1 MPLVSKK
8 MCPKTAVSHGSQ
20 KNPWIWGFGVP
31 KWRASERNQPKA
43 YNTPVFKKTK
53 REELAE
59 KWDNLGFSIRP
70 MNGHVRPEFC
80 DFPWQKWLDMLATSS
95 QFWASKLGMEYM

>member
-8 MCPKTAVSHGSQ
+8 MGQ
-20 KNPWIWGFGVP
+20 KNGSFPRFP
-31 KWRASERNQPKA
+31 KKPMDLGGTTWRASERNQPKA

-70 MNGHVRPEFC
+70 MNGHVRPGC
-80 DFPWQKWLDMLATSS
+80 M
-95 QFWASKLGMEYM
+95 

>member
-8 MCPKTAVSHGSQ
+8 MGQQKRQFPHGS
-20 KNPWIWGFGVP
+20 KKKPMDLGFWGTT
-31 KWRASERNQPKA
+31 WRASERNQPKA

-70 MNGHVRPEFC
+70 MNGHVRPGC
-80 DFPWQKWLDMLATSS
+80 M
-95 QFWASKLGMEYM
+95 

>member
-8 MCPKTAVSHGSQ
+8 MGPKKRQFPHGSP
-20 KNPWIWGFGVP
+20 KNPMDLGRTKVGVP
-31 KWRASERNQPKA
+31 PAGRASERNQPKA

-70 MNGHVRPEFC
+70 MNGHVRPGC
-80 DFPWQKWLDMLATSS
+80 M
-95 QFWASKLGMEYM
+95 